1 MKYLWLFTLYYTSN
15 YHVAYDSELIRTI
28 WPVVG
33 YLADSKHVEILL
45 FVVLNSLNFYW
56 AQSTWLPIWGWL
68 FGGKKKK
75 KKKDIE
81 IWTTQAI
88 DPMAKKKIIS
98 QNYWFFFFFFPYKKL
113 GKRDSNPCLSNKKTT
128 QHAWITRINYYYYY
142 YFKFRNTSFS
152 HLIK

>member
-75 KKKDIE
+75 KKGHRDLNHSSNWSNGE
-81 IWTTQAI
+81 
-88 DPMAKKKIIS
+88 KKNHKPKLLI
-98 QNYWFFFFFFPYKKL
+98 FFFFFPYKKL

-128 QHAWITRINYYYYY
+128 QHAWITRINYY
-142 YFKFRNTSFS
+142 
-152 HLIK
+152 

>member
-75 KKKDIE
+75 KGHRDLNHSSNWSNGEKKNHKPKLLI
-81 IWTTQAI
+81 
-88 DPMAKKKIIS
+88 
-98 QNYWFFFFFFPYKKL
+98 FFFFFPYKKL